1 MNTQMKSILV
11 GLVAASS
18 VACDGPGRCFAK
30 DVAEVRACLN
40 DRATVI
46 AAGDT
51 PDNYPLTEARTFNST
66 WTGDLL
72 LTEAD
77 FDPVTNEEP
86 LESFGLLTRDD
97 YEPNVELP
105 RAKRFS
111 AGGSGVGNIV
121 VHDLVEEMTI
131 GETAGVVGDVN
142 VTCRANCVV
151 NILDAAPRSLHV
163 EGGSLTLG
171 SFKNHTNGNVEI
183 LSPIVSLSE
192 GRAVTVAELEAFP
205 LTDLEQ
211 LTTGRLE
218 PEIASPMTPDEEAVL
233 AYLQAQGY
241 AGIWKQ
247 CVGGSPELFLP
258 VDCIQRLP
266 VE

>member
-1 MNTQMKSILV
+1 MKSILV
-11 GLVAASS
+11 VGLMAASTT
-18 VACDGPGRCFAK
+18 ACGGPGKCFAK

-40 DRATVI
+40 DRATLVL
-46 AAGDT
+46 AGGT
-51 PDNYPLTEARTFNST
+51 LDNGPPNEVRTYSST

-77 FDPVTNEEP
+77 FDPVTNEEL
-86 LESFGLLTRDD
+86 LESFSLFARED
-97 YEPNVELP
+97 YAPNVELP

-131 GETAGVVGDVN
+131 AETAGVVGDVN
-142 VTCRANCVV
+142 VTCSANCVV
-151 NILDAAPRSLHV
+151 NILDASPRSLRV

-171 SFKNHTNGNVEI
+171 SFKNHASGNVEFV
-183 LSPIVSLSE
+183 SPIVSLNE

-218 PEIASPMTPDEEAVL
+218 PEITSPMTPDEEAIL

-241 AGIWKQ
+241 AGTWKQ